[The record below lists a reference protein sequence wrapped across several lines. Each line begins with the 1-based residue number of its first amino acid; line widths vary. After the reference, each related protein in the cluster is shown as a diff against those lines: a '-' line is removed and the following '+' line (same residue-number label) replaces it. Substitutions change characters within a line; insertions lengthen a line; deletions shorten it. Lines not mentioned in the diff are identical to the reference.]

1 MREEEEDVTDE
12 PLLDQSMLDRLHEWG
27 GAELRGKMVDL
38 FFENGRERV
47 AGVKE
52 GLASG
57 DLELAERSAHSLKSS
72 AATLGAARVRSV
84 AGRIEELLEQGNAP
98 AATAL
103 LDELNHRFEE
113 ALGAL
118 GSMKSGKEA
127 TEKSR

>member
-103 LDELNHRFEE
+103 FDELNHRFEE